1 MIDWLANAPLVDAVC
16 DRARWI
22 DDALLVTA
30 GLAAACK
37 HCLGARPICGADG
50 RVRRTSAAAL
60 KLARVECVLAFATAA
75 ALGAYLA
82 LDACDLRAS
91 NGEAARHR
99 WPALIIVVFALAI
112 IGWSALAT
120 VATLLGKSGLPWTGK
135 FLSDESVLWKQEAFA
150 EYAKRAPYPGTS
162 SAQQPAGR

>member
-1 MIDWLANAPLVDAVC
+1 MH
-16 DRARWI
+16 
-22 DDALLVTA
+22 
-30 GLAAACK
+30 AA
-37 HCLGARPICGADG
+37 
-50 RVRRTSAAAL
+50 T
-60 KLARVECVLAFATAA
+60 A

-82 LDACDLRAS
+82 LDVCDLRAS
-91 NGEAARHR
+91 DGEVARHR
-99 WPALIIVVFALAI
+99 WFALIMPVFALAI

-162 SAQQPAGR
+162 SAQQAVDR